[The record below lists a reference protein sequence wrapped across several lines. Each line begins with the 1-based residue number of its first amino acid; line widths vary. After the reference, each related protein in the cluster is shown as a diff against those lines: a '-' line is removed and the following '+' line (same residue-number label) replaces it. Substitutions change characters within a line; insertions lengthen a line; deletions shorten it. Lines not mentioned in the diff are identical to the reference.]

1 MCSAAGKTAWNVEV
15 GYCAAT
21 RYHDK
26 LLEKQ
31 QQHWRLTQILQRK
44 GFTVRVLLVLLGD
57 TGEVLKST
65 LSNIK
70 LAGADADGIS
80 KWLLV

>member
-1 MCSAAGKTAWNVEV
+1 MEV
-15 GYCAAT
+15 GYCGAT

-31 QQHWRLTQILQRK
+31 HERLTQILQRK
-44 GFTVRVLLVLLGD
+44 GFTVHVLSVLLGD